1 MQQREFVCASYK
13 LTGIV
18 DVEGAMDKLS
28 LHGHVATVGSSGL
41 RFLPDRLEWP
51 ATYFNFD
58 GTMDL
63 VTTDVCLDELDEYID
78 VISDILGVEI
88 LESENYDA

>member
-1 MQQREFVCASYK
+1 MQQWDFVCASYR
-13 LTGIV
+13 LAGVV
-18 DVEGAMDKLS
+18 DVDGVVDKLS
-28 LHGHVATVGSSGL
+28 DHGHVAPVGSSGL

-63 VTTDVCLDELDEYID
+63 VTSDACLGVLDEYIGM
-78 VISDILGVEI
+78 ISDLLGVEVV
-88 LESENYDA
+88 EGERYDA